1 MDMAGGGEMARA
13 LLEKGAKPNIKDLNG
28 AARCGSVHPVGLRL
42 WAMITLAMHVALQC
56 APLASRL
63 SVLAPPL
70 SSPLSPLHLACFQT
84 CVCVRACVRV
94 CVCVRV
100 HVRGGGVCRRTES
113 M

>member
-42 WAMITLAMHVALQC
+42 WAMITLAMHVRLQC

-63 SVLAPPL
+63 CPPPCL
-70 SSPLSPLHLACFQT
+70 PFTLPVSKR
-84 CVCVRACVRV
+84 VCVRACA
-94 CVCVRV
+94 CSG
-100 HVRGGGVCRRTES
+100 RGSES